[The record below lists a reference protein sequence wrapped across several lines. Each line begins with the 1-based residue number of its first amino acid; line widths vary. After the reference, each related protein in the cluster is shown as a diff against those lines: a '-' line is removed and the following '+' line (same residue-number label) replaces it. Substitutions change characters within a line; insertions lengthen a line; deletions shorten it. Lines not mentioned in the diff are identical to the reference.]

1 MKKLK
6 VLMVGLGGIG
16 QRHLRNIRT
25 KYGSDVDIIAYRVR
39 NSKDTITSDLKID
52 KSTDFLKEYSIKVY
66 TDLDKALCEFPDVAF
81 VCNPSS
87 LHIPISQ
94 RIAEMGCDLFIEK
107 PLSNTLKGTKE
118 LVSTCERNKTIGMVG
133 FQLRFHLCYRMLQQL
148 IDANKIGNILSIYS
162 EVGDYLPGFHK
173 YEDYRHLYA
182 SKENLGGGVILSQ
195 IHEIDYLYGLFGM
208 PHKVM
213 AFGGHLSNLDIDVE
227 DIADVLMNVKYKGTK
242 IPIQLHMDYIQNPPS
257 RYCKVI
263 GEKGKITMDLV
274 NSKVILEKVEANPS
288 TYDFSYLKRNSLFLD
303 EIDHF
308 FDCVLNRMQ
317 PTVSIEEGT
326 KSLKIALAIKE
337 SLEKEKLITL

>member
-25 KYGSDVDIIAYRVR
+25 KYGNDIDIIAYRVR
-39 NSKDTITSDLKID
+39 NSKDTITPDLKIN
-52 KSTDFLKEYSIKVY
+52 KNIHFLKEYSVKAY
-66 TDLDKALCEFPDVAF
+66 TDLNKALSQSPDVAF

-87 LHIPISQ
+87 LHIPVSQ
-94 RIAEMGCDLFIEK
+94 RIAEEGCDLFIEK

-118 LVSTCERNKTIGMVG
+118 LVSTCKTNNTIGMVG
-133 FQLRFHLCYRMLQQL
+133 FQLRFHLCYRTLQKL
-148 IDANKIGNILSIYS
+148 IEADTIGNVLSVYS

-182 SKENLGGGVILSQ
+182 SKENLGGGVVLSQ
-195 IHEIDYLYGLFGM
+195 IHEIDYLYSLFGM
-208 PHKVM
+208 PHKLM

-227 DIADVLMNVKYKGTK
+227 DVADVLMDVKYKGTK

-263 GEKGKITMDLV
+263 GENGKITMDLA
-274 NSKVILEKVEANPS
+274 NSKVIEEKVDGNRF

-303 EIDHF
+303 EIDYF
-308 FDCVLNRMQ
+308 FDCVTTRMQ
-317 PTVSIEEGT
+317 PVVSIEEGT